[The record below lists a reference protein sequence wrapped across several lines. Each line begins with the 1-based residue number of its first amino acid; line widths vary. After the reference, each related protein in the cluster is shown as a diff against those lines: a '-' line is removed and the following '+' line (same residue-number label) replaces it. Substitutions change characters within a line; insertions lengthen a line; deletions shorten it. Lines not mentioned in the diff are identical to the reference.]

1 MSCSSCTLYSTTT
14 SYTSTPYSWLDDL
27 PDTSGMFD
35 IVEVKFKS
43 TRKEFFR
50 NTDRLLLQRGDKV
63 VVGCSPGYDIGE
75 VALTGYLADKQFR
88 RKISNPD
95 RYETGPIFR
104 KANTRDIQNY
114 QLAKDREQ
122 EILIESRKIAN
133 QLNLDMKVGDVEV
146 RADNGKAIFYYI
158 ADGRIDYR
166 QLIKDY
172 AAAFKLRI
180 EMKQIGARQEAARVG
195 GIGSCGRE
203 LCCSSWRTGLASV
216 SSESLTLQGLS
227 PSAQKMAGQCGKL
240 KCCLLYELDAY
251 AEAGKEF
258 PQQLL
263 YLETAQGVVKPF
275 KTDYLAK
282 KVWYVST
289 ESSASKTYTLNLEE
303 VKQYIQDNKKGI
315 KPDLEN
321 KDKIST
327 ASNAFVAGKS
337 DITNDQRSKGR
348 SGKRKKF
355 VRASSRVTN

>member
-1 MSCSSCTLYSTTT
+1 MSCSSCTLYSSNT
-14 SYTSTPYSWLDDL
+14 SYTSSPYSWLDDL

-35 IVEVKFKS
+35 IVEIKFKS
-43 TRKEFFR
+43 TRKEFFK
-50 NTDRLLLQRGDKV
+50 NPEKLLLQRGDKV
-63 VVGCSPGYDIGE
+63 VVGCSPGYDVGE

-88 RKISNPD
+88 RKVANPD
-95 RYETGPIFR
+95 RYETGAIFR
-104 KANTRDIQNY
+104 KANSRDLLNY
-114 QLAKDREQ
+114 QQAKAREQ
-122 EILIESRKIAN
+122 EILIESRKIAQ

-216 SSESLTLQGLS
+216 SSDSLTLQGLS

-240 KCCLLYELDAY
+240 KCCLLYELDSY

-275 KTDYLAK
+275 KTDFLAK
-282 KVWYVST
+282 KVWYIST
-289 ESSASKTYTLNLEE
+289 ENSTSKTYTLNLEE
-303 VKQYIQDNKKGI
+303 VKRYIQDNKRGI

-321 KDKIST
+321 KDKSETI
-327 ASNAFVAGKS
+327 ANDFVAGKS
-337 DITNDQRSKGR
+337 DITDDQISKGR
-348 SGKRKKF
+348 NIKRKKF
-355 VRASSRVTN
+355 VRTSSRIQN